1 MTQPTDSQDTPFQ
14 QPTSQQPHSPPSR
27 RQILLGT
34 VAAILIAGTVLV
46 IAVLPAE
53 FGIDPLGVGRV
64 LGLQELADASD
75 GPLEPQT
82 IVHRAD
88 SVEFVLGPFQS
99 LEYKYRLS
107 EGNSMVYSWQA
118 TGELAYDMHAD
129 PDNMEG
135 EEFVESFDKGD
146 GASSMGTYHAPFTGI
161 HGWFWE
167 NRTFEEVV
175 LRLHSAG
182 FYEGTILFRDG
193 GVFEQTLDPVL
204 N

>member
-1 MTQPTDSQDTPFQ
+1 MTQPTDSQQ
-14 QPTSQQPHSPPSR
+14 SLSSSPHSSQPPSR

-34 VAAILIAGTVLV
+34 AAAILLAGAVLV

-64 LGLQELADASD
+64 LGLQELADASA

-82 IVHRAD
+82 TVHRAD

-99 LEYKYRLS
+99 LEYKYRLA

-118 TGELAYDMHAD
+118 TGTLSYDMHAD

-135 EEFVESFDKGD
+135 EEFVESFAKGD
-146 GASSMGTYHAPFTGI
+146 GASSMGTYHAPFSGI